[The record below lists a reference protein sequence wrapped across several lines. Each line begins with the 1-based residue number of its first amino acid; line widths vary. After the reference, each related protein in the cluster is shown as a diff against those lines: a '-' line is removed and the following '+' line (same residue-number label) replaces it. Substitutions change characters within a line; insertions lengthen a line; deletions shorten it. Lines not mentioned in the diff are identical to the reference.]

1 MELVSLAEFMPEQS
15 DGAIGERFESLAIR
29 ERPVTI
35 VAFYTQFARV
45 DLHPGVEIDRQFIH
59 VRCNAVDESPCVLCD
74 LGEPRKSYHVSPVFA
89 VAEAAV
95 RALVISDAHQPHSL
109 GPQYKDELMKGGL
122 DKRFLCI
129 SRVSAKY
136 TITSI
141 PAKAGQEM
149 GERVIKKFLEDLQ
162 AGRIRL
168 DDAIARYSNEA
179 LLEIESI
186 RRDAEARGLDC
197 LRYSAQAR

>member
-15 DGAIGERFESLAIR
+15 DGAIGKRFESLAIR

-45 DLHPGVEIDRQFIH
+45 DLHPYVEIDRQFTH
-59 VRCNAVDESPCVLCD
+59 VRCNAADVSPCVLCD
-74 LGEPRKSYHVSPVFA
+74 LGDPRKTYYVTPVYA
-89 VAEAAV
+89 VADAAV
-95 RALVISDAHQPHSL
+95 RALVISDAHSPHSL
-109 GPQYKDELMKGGL
+109 GPQYKDELSKGNL

-129 SRVSAKY
+129 SRIAAKY
-136 TITSI
+136 TTTSL

-149 GERVIKKFLEDLQ
+149 GERVIKKFLEELQ

-179 LLEIESI
+179 LLEIDSI